1 MAPVPTL
8 KLNDGH
14 EVPVLAYGFG
24 TANFRGKDEDMIKAT
39 ILAIN
44 NGYYH
49 LDCAECYQNES
60 GVGAGIKA
68 SGVDR
73 SKLYITTK
81 VVGTINQDVAA
92 ALDTSLSKLGID
104 YVDQYL
110 VHVPFSAGSPQGL
123 QKIWSQMEAV
133 QTAGKARSIGV
144 SNFEVE
150 DFEIILETAKVVPAI
165 NQIEFHPYLQQRDV
179 VDFCRKKGIAI
190 SAYSPLSAL
199 TAARPGPVDE
209 VYAELSKKYGV
220 SEGDIALRWCL
231 DRDIV
236 AITTSK
242 SEERL
247 QGYMTNTLG
256 FKLEPQE
263 VEKIN
268 TLGTKKRHQGIGIQ
282 FMSGN
287 YGNYKTGQVAPSG

>member
-1 MAPVPTL
+1 MAPVPSL

-14 EVPVLAYGFG
+14 EIPLLAYGFG
-24 TANFRGKDEDMIKAT
+24 TANFRGKDEDMIKAAV
-39 ILAIN
+39 LAIK

-81 VVGTINQDVAA
+81 VVGTIDQDIAA
-92 ALDTSLSKLGID
+92 ALDTSLSKLGVD

-133 QTAGKARSIGV
+133 QAAGKARSIGV

-150 DFEIILETAKVVPAI
+150 DLEIILETAKVVPAI

-199 TAARPGPVDE
+199 TQARPGPVDE
-209 VYAELSKKYGV
+209 VYSELSKKYGV

-231 DRDIV
+231 DQDIV
-236 AITTSK
+236 AITTSN

-247 QGYMTNTLG
+247 RGYMTNTLG

-268 TLGTKKRHQGIGIQ
+268 TLGTKKRHQGIGIK
-282 FMSGN
+282 FMSAN
-287 YGNYKTGQVAPSG
+287 YGNYKTGIVAPK

>member
-1 MAPVPTL
+1 MA
-8 KLNDGH
+8 
-14 EVPVLAYGFG
+14 
-24 TANFRGKDEDMIKAT
+24 KAVV
-39 ILAIN
+39 LAIN
-44 NGYYH
+44 SGFYH

-60 GVGAGIKA
+60 GVGAGIKL

-92 ALDTSLSKLGID
+92 ALDTSLSKLGLD

-133 QTAGKARSIGV
+133 QSAGKARSIGV
-144 SNFEVE
+144 SNFEPE
-150 DFEIILETAKVVPAI
+150 DLGFILESAKVVPAI
-165 NQIEFHPYLQQRDV
+165 NQIEFHPYWQQRDV

-190 SAYSPLSAL
+190 SAYSALSAL
-199 TAARPGPVDE
+199 TQARPGPVDE
-209 VYAELSKKYGV
+209 VYSELSKKYGV
-220 SEGDIALRWCL
+220 SESDVGLRWCL
-231 DRDIV
+231 DQDVV

-247 QGYMTNTLG
+247 QGYMANTLG

-263 VEKIN
+263 VERIN
-268 TLGTKKRHQGIGIQ
+268 ILGTKKHHRGIGIA
-282 FMSGN
+282 FMSSN
-287 YGNYKTGQVAPSG
+287 YGNYKTGQVAP